1 MGKSK
6 QNGSMPAAMES
17 EAKAALSAVA
27 LAVIRELAVSMARAD
42 HDEMLR
48 KQIPAYADGNFGVE
62 PAIIGGS
69 DDKPSTHHL
78 GMATRSQAID
88 KRT

>member
-27 LAVIRELAVSMARAD
+27 LAVIRELAMHMARAD
-42 HDEMLR
+42 HDAMLR
-48 KQIPAYADGNFGVE
+48 KQIPSHADKNFG
-62 PAIIGGS
+62 AKRCTNTRIKDIGG
-69 DDKPSTHHL
+69 
-78 GMATRSQAID
+78 QA
-88 KRT
+88 

>member
-17 EAKAALSAVA
+17 EAKAALNAVA
-27 LAVIRELAVSMARAD
+27 LAVIRELAMHMARAD

-48 KQIPAYADGNFGVE
+48 KQISSHADRNFGAE
-62 PAIIGGS
+62 PCANTRIKDIG
-69 DDKPSTHHL
+69 
-78 GMATRSQAID
+78 RQA
-88 KRT
+88 